1 MKTLFKLL
9 LIAVLAGYLIYAF
22 IHTTGKEDPTVCTG
36 VQVTFTDSVHSGFI
50 TTDEVC
56 RLLKV
61 AQLDP
66 VGLLMDSIDGQKIV
80 NALEANSF
88 IKSVECYKSPSGIV
102 NLNVT
107 QRLPI
112 LRVMPEGRNAY
123 YIDEDGLKM
132 KEQQYNANL
141 VVASGHIDTAYVRQH
156 LVKMAKF
163 LRTNPFWDDLITQIY
178 VRPDR
183 KMDLYTRV
191 ASDVVIHFGNSD
203 SIARKFEHLR
213 AFYEKVI
220 PKVGWNTYKSVS
232 VEFFN
237 QVVAERDPRFVK
249 PEKKLPSLAPRVDST
264 AQQAAGTANS
274 GAGTKATPAAAANTA
289 GKPANTAATNATKG
303 TADKPAAAAPAG
315 N

>member
-9 LIAVLAGYLIYAF
+9 LILVLAGYLIYAF
-22 IHTTGKEDPTVCTG
+22 IHTTGKNDPTVCTG

-50 TTDEVC
+50 TTEEVC

-61 AQLDP
+61 AHLDP
-66 VGLLMDSIDGQKIV
+66 IGLLMDSIDGQKIV
-80 NALEANSF
+80 NTLEANSF
-88 IKSVECYKSPSGIV
+88 IKSVECYKSPNGIV

-112 LRVMPEGRNAY
+112 LRVMPEGRDAY
-123 YIDEDGLKM
+123 YIDEDGRKM
-132 KEQQYNANL
+132 KERQYNANL
-141 VVASGHIDTAYVRQH
+141 VVASGNIDTAYVRLH
-156 LVKMAKF
+156 LVAMAKY
-163 LRTNPFWDDLITQIY
+163 LRANPFWDDLVTQIY

-203 SIARKFEHLR
+203 SIARKFENLR

-220 PKVGWNTYKSVS
+220 PKAGWDTYKSVS

-249 PEKKLPSLAPRVDST
+249 PEKKLPVLPRPADST
-264 AQQAAGTANS
+264 AQKAAAGAAN
-274 GAGTKATPAAAANTA
+274 AGTKPTTA
-289 GKPANTAATNATKG
+289 GQPATAAT
-303 TADKPAAAAPAG
+303 AAH
-315 N
+315 

>member
-9 LIAVLAGYLIYAF
+9 LIVVLAGYLIYAF
-22 IHTTGKEDPTVCTG
+22 IRTTGKEDPTVCTG
-36 VQVTFTDSVHSGFI
+36 VQVTFTDTLHSGFI
-50 TTDEVC
+50 TVDEVC
-56 RLLKV
+56 RLLKT

-66 VGLLMDSIDGQKIV
+66 VGLLMDSVDGQKIIKT
-80 NALEANSF
+80 LEANSF
-88 IKSVECYKSPSGIV
+88 IKSVECYKSPNGIV

-112 LRVMPEGRNAY
+112 LRVMPEGRDAY
-123 YIDEDGLKM
+123 YMDEDGLKM
-132 KEQQYNANL
+132 VERQYNANL
-141 VVASGHIDTAYVRQH
+141 VVASGHIDTAFVRQH
-156 LVKMAKF
+156 LLEMAKY
-163 LRTNPFWDDLITQIY
+163 LRANPFWDDLITQIY

-249 PEKKLPSLAPRVDST
+249 PEKKLPSVAPRVDST
-264 AQQAAGTANS
+264 AQQAAGTANP
-274 GAGTKATPAAAANTA
+274 GAGTKATPAAA
-289 GKPANTAATNATKG
+289 ANTAATNATKG

>member
-66 VGLLMDSIDGQKIV
+66 VGQLMDSINGQKIV
-80 NALEANSF
+80 NTLESNSF
-88 IKSVECYKSPSGIV
+88 IKKVECYKSPSGIV

-163 LRTNPFWDDLITQIY
+163 LRTNPFWDDLVTQIY
-178 VRPDR
+178 VRADR

-249 PEKKLPSLAPRVDST
+249 PEKKLPSFAPRVDST
-264 AQQAAGTANS
+264 AQQATAGTPNAQAGTAGN
-274 GAGTKATPAAAANTA
+274 AATSANA
-289 GKPANTAATNATKG
+289 NAKPAT
-303 TADKPAAAAPAG
+303 AAPAG

>member
-9 LIAVLAGYLIYAF
+9 LIVVLAGYLIYAF

-50 TTDEVC
+50 TTEEVC

-66 VGLLMDSIDGQKIV
+66 VGQLMDSINGQKIV
-80 NALEANSF
+80 NTLESNSF
-88 IKSVECYKSPSGIV
+88 IKKVECYKSPSGIV

-112 LRVMPEGRNAY
+112 LRVMPEGRAAY

-163 LRTNPFWDDLITQIY
+163 LRTNPFWDDLVTQIY
-178 VRPDR
+178 VRADR

-213 AFYEKVI
+213 AFFEKVI

-249 PEKKLPSLAPRVDST
+249 PEKKLPSFAPRVDST
-264 AQQAAGTANS
+264 AQQVTAGTPNAQAGTAGN
-274 GAGTKATPAAAANTA
+274 AATSANA
-289 GKPANTAATNATKG
+289 NAKPAT
-303 TADKPAAAAPAG
+303 AAPAG

>member
-36 VQVTFTDSVHSGFI
+36 VQVTFTDTLHSGFI

-56 RLLKV
+56 RLLKT

-66 VGLLMDSIDGQKIV
+66 VGLLMDSIDGQKIITT
-80 NALEANSF
+80 LETNSF
-88 IKSVECYKSPSGIV
+88 IKSVECYKSPNGIV

-112 LRVMPEGRNAY
+112 LRVMPEGRDAY

-141 VVASGHIDTAYVRQH
+141 VVASGHIDTAYVRRH
-156 LVKMAKF
+156 LVPMAKF
-163 LRTNPFWDDLITQIY
+163 LRTAPFWDDLITQIY

-183 KMDLYTRV
+183 KLDVYTRV
-191 ASDVVIHFGNSD
+191 ASDMVVHFGTSD
-203 SIARKFEHLR
+203 SIARKVENLR
-213 AFYEKVI
+213 AFYEKVV
-220 PKVGWNTYKSVS
+220 PKVGWSTYKSVN
-232 VEFFN
+232 VEFYN

-249 PEKKLPSLAPRVDST
+249 PEKKLPVFTPRVDST
-264 AQQAAGTANS
+264 AQKATAGTPNAQAGTAGN
-274 GAGTKATPAAAANTA
+274 AAASANATA
-289 GKPANTAATNATKG
+289 KPAT
-303 TADKPAAAAPAG
+303 AAPAG

>member
-36 VQVTFTDSVHSGFI
+36 VQVTFTDTLHSGFI

-56 RLLKV
+56 RLLKT

-66 VGLLMDSIDGQKIV
+66 VGLLMDSIDGQKIITT
-80 NALEANSF
+80 LETNSF
-88 IKSVECYKSPSGIV
+88 IKSVECYKSPNGIV
-102 NLNVT
+102 NLSVT

-112 LRVMPEGRNAY
+112 LRVMPEGRDAY

-141 VVASGHIDTAYVRQH
+141 VVASGHIDTAYVRRH
-156 LVKMAKF
+156 LVPMAKF
-163 LRTNPFWDDLITQIY
+163 LRTAPFWDDLITQIY

-191 ASDVVIHFGNSD
+191 ASDMVVHFGTSD
-203 SIARKFEHLR
+203 SIARKFENLR
-213 AFYEKVI
+213 AFYEKVV
-220 PKVGWNTYKSVS
+220 PKVGWSTYKSVN
-232 VEFFN
+232 VEFYN

-249 PEKKLPSLAPRVDST
+249 PEKKLPVFTPRVDST
-264 AQQAAGTANS
+264 AQKATGTPNAQAGTAGN
-274 GAGTKATPAAAANTA
+274 AAASANATA
-289 GKPANTAATNATKG
+289 KPAT
-303 TADKPAAAAPAG
+303 AAPAG

>member
-9 LIAVLAGYLIYAF
+9 LIVVLAGYLIYAF
-22 IHTTGKEDPTVCTG
+22 IRTTGKEDPTVCTG
-36 VQVTFTDSVHSGFI
+36 VQVTFTDTLHSGFI
-50 TTDEVC
+50 TVDEVC
-56 RLLKV
+56 RLLKT

-66 VGLLMDSIDGQKIV
+66 VGLLMDSVDGQKIIKT
-80 NALEANSF
+80 LEANSF
-88 IKSVECYKSPSGIV
+88 IKSVECYKSPNGIV

-112 LRVMPEGRNAY
+112 LRVMPEGRDAY
-123 YIDEDGLKM
+123 YIDEDGRKM
-132 KEQQYNANL
+132 KERQYNANL
-141 VVASGHIDTAYVRQH
+141 VVASGNIDTAYVRQH
-156 LVKMAKF
+156 LVAMAKY
-163 LRTNPFWDDLITQIY
+163 LRANPFWDDLVTQIY

-203 SIARKFEHLR
+203 SIARKFENLR

-220 PKVGWNTYKSVS
+220 PKAGWDTYKSVS

-249 PEKKLPSLAPRVDST
+249 PEKKLPVLPRPADST
-264 AQQAAGTANS
+264 AQKAAAGAAN
-274 GAGTKATPAAAANTA
+274 AGTQPTTA
-289 GKPANTAATNATKG
+289 GQPATAAT
-303 TADKPAAAAPAG
+303 AAH
-315 N
+315 

>member
-9 LIAVLAGYLIYAF
+9 LIVVLAGYLIYAF
-22 IHTTGKEDPTVCTG
+22 IRTTGKEDPTVCTG
-36 VQVTFTDSVHSGFI
+36 VQVTFTDTLHSGFI
-50 TTDEVC
+50 TVDEVC
-56 RLLKV
+56 RLLKT

-66 VGLLMDSIDGQKIV
+66 VGLLMDSVDGQKIIKT
-80 NALEANSF
+80 LEANSF
-88 IKSVECYKSPSGIV
+88 IKSVECYKSPNGIV

-112 LRVMPEGRNAY
+112 LRVMPEGRDAY

-132 KEQQYNANL
+132 VERQYNANL
-141 VVASGHIDTAYVRQH
+141 VVASGYIDTAFVRQH
-156 LVKMAKF
+156 LLEMAKY
-163 LRTNPFWDDLITQIY
+163 LRANPFWDDLVTQIY

-191 ASDVVIHFGNSD
+191 AGDMVIHFGTSD

-220 PKVGWNTYKSVS
+220 PNVGWSTYKSVS
-232 VEFFN
+232 VEFYN
-237 QVVAERDPRFVK
+237 QVVAERDPRFVT
-249 PEKKLPSLAPRVDST
+249 PEKKLPVLAPPADST
-264 AQQAAGTANS
+264 AQHTATGSANS
-274 GAGTKATPAAAANTA
+274 ATGTPAAPAKTAATPAAPAKAAA
-289 GKPANTAATNATKG
+289 
-303 TADKPAAAAPAG
+303 KPAAPAAAG